1 MGLNFVKGRLK
12 NDFSVFQ
19 TAFARNTPQFFA
31 DERSGRLCVSLFFA
45 RCGGAT
51 V

>member
-12 NDFSVFQ
+12 NDFSVFRRPLPE
-19 TAFARNTPQFFA
+19 TRRNFFA

-45 RCGGAT
+45 HCGGAT

>member
-1 MGLNFVKGRLK
+1 MGQNFVKGRRK
-12 NDFSVFQ
+12 NVFWVSGGPLPE
-19 TAFARNTPQFFA
+19 TRRNFFA

-45 RCGGAT
+45 HCGGAT